1 MQRLWTIQ
9 RKTIIQV
16 SYKDRNYL
24 KSIDYSSIVA
34 INNFK
39 TINNRSSSTSIKYT
53 LRQNRINHSLVSI
66 FFLGSLGTNSKF
78 SKADCSKY
86 KTDIDIIDSLP
97 FYVDIKLKDSN
108 ENQTNE
114 TVVYRTWAEYNTKTE
129 QIENLTLFNEDGKQS
144 INIFCLKHL
153 HTLTLS
159 YIDWPIPSDIQN
171 LKSSLKKLLIIQH
184 QALSTLPSE
193 INQLQSLEYLVLL
206 HTSIRHLPYEIKDL
220 KKLVYL
226 DISYSNLV
234 VLPTFIYQTYPALE
248 SLILEQNQLKHLPY
262 NIRRLTDVNLKTLDL
277 SSNRELKTLKGIEA
291 FKNLT
296 SLLVDYC
303 EFKQIPAEIFQLKS
317 LKILSLQHNQLKNIS
332 FASLGNLTNLTTLY
346 LSNNE
351 IQNITGYF

>member
-1 MQRLWTIQ
+1 
-9 RKTIIQV
+9 
-16 SYKDRNYL
+16 
-24 KSIDYSSIVA
+24 
-34 INNFK
+34 
-39 TINNRSSSTSIKYT
+39 
-53 LRQNRINHSLVSI
+53 
-66 FFLGSLGTNSKF
+66 
-78 SKADCSKY
+78 
-86 KTDIDIIDSLP
+86 
-97 FYVDIKLKDSN
+97 
-108 ENQTNE
+108 
-114 TVVYRTWAEYNTKTE
+114 
-129 QIENLTLFNEDGKQS
+129 
-144 INIFCLKHL
+144 
-153 HTLTLS
+153 
-159 YIDWPIPSDIQN
+159 
-171 LKSSLKKLLIIQH
+171 
-184 QALSTLPSE
+184 
-193 INQLQSLEYLVLL
+193 
-206 HTSIRHLPYEIKDL
+206 L